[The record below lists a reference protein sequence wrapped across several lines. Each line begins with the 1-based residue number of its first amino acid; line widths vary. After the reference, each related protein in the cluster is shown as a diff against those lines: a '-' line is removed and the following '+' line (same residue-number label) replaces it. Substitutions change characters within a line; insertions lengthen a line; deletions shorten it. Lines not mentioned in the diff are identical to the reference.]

1 MIILQYDEFGTYLT
15 MEDIRDYIVELFE
28 EGLTSEI
35 EILDRCLENF
45 GFMHKGMIESAL
57 YED

>member
-15 MEDIRDYIVELFE
+15 TEDVRDYVVELFE
-28 EGLTSEI
+28 EGITSEI
-35 EILDRCLENF
+35 EVLNKCLEFF
-45 GFMHKGMIESAL
+45 GFMHKGLIESAI